1 MRTLAKQGTVPPNQ
15 PIQMLSALLIVLSLT
30 LRIFIGQG
38 TFFMP
43 WTHSDSSHELA
54 YTWTSQ
60 QFLQGV
66 DFSANSCPGILP
78 GNLARRCRISSLC
91 RKIQHSLYSKHARL
105 HSFHRYH
112 TAEPCT
118 ITNISASYLQ
128 GSHFDILW
136 IYLSILSMRYLLLF
150 FRRSLWRPIL

>member
-30 LRIFIGQG
+30 LRIFIGQVA
-38 TFFMP
+38 FFMP

-54 YTWTSQ
+54 QTWTSQ
-60 QFLQGV
+60 LFLQGV

-78 GNLARRCRISSLC
+78 GNLARRCRISSLW
-91 RKIQHSLYSKHARL
+91 RKIQHNLYSKHARL

-118 ITNISASYLQ
+118 ITSISASYLQ
-128 GSHFDILW
+128 GLHFDILW
-136 IYLSILSMRYLLLF
+136 ISLNSLNEVFVVI